1 MKSQLVI
8 LLIISFNILS
18 AQTKNTRLL
27 EGVISYISSQNIYVK
42 FVSTNGIEIGDTLFL
57 KNNNDF
63 LPAIKVDHKSSTSC
77 AGSSIISRK
86 LEINDL
92 LYAIIPEIIKDSTTE
107 AVISTTLIPVV
118 IPTVTSGEI
127 ITKTTLEPV
136 SSFSGKISVQSYSNF
151 TNNQASYDYQRW
163 RYTFQLNA
171 NRIGSSGFSYSQ
183 YISFAYRADDW
194 NRISSDLSE
203 AIRVYDLAVKYNF
216 NERTLIWLGR
226 HLNNKISSISSIDG
240 LQFESGIN
248 EWSIGAAIGSRPDFN
263 NMGYNFKLFEYGAYI
278 NRADLLANGD
288 MQNTLGYFEQTNDFK
303 TDRRF
308 LYYQHSNSAI
318 QSTRI
323 FLSTE
328 IDLYKKEM
336 GESKTEFSLTSL
348 FTSVNIRPSDF
359 FAVMISYD
367 ARKNVIYY
375 ETFKTLVDSI
385 IENET
390 RQGFRTRLTLKPF
403 NNFYIGGDYG
413 YRHRKGDLKPSNNY
427 GGSISYSQIP
437 GIESSVTVS
446 FNKLSSS
453 YTEGDIWTASLN
465 RPIAFGFDVMLGYRF
480 TNYKFRSGIDD
491 LKQNSV
497 SINLNTY
504 FLKPVLLNFTYEGI
518 FWKSTSLREKTFN
531 HQGDFWLIL
540 LIDFDFVFF
549 KIKVAQSYSEGM
561 EVV

>member
-518 FWKSTSLREKTFN
+518 FWKSITSGE
-531 HQGDFWLIL
+531 D
-540 LIDFDFVFF
+540 V
-549 KIKVAQSYSEGM
+549 QSSGRFLANLTYRF
-561 EVV
+561 